1 MTLYFTCSCILNTNT
16 CIPDTAASVKRPT
29 FVLHLYKPIMKY
41 SILGNTGLNV
51 SRLCLG
57 TMNYGGKGFFGY
69 MGTLDQ
75 QAVDEQIKTVTE
87 AGVNFIDTANIY
99 SEGLSEVM
107 IGTAIRNLGL
117 NRDDLV
123 LATKVRGSMGNSVND
138 RGLSRKHI
146 LQQVDASLKR
156 LGTDYIDLYQIH
168 TADPLTPIEETI
180 RTLDDLV
187 RSGKIRYYGASNMA
201 AWQLMKGL
209 SYAQYNHLDRF
220 ASLQANYSLDVRDAE
235 RELVPVLQDQQV
247 GMLVWSPLSGGLLT
261 GKYKRD
267 GHKEAG
273 RLNSFPFPPFHE
285 ERAYAVLDVLVPMAA
300 HKQTSVA
307 QLALAWL
314 LHQPVVSSVIIGAT
328 KLPQLQDNL
337 KCIDVSFTAEELHQ
351 LDQVSKLPL
360 EYPGNVLEIMT
371 ADRRAGVDFLN
382 A

>member
-1 MTLYFTCSCILNTNT
+1 
-16 CIPDTAASVKRPT
+16 
-29 FVLHLYKPIMKY
+29 MKY
-41 SILGNTGLNV
+41 KILGKTGLKV
-51 SRLCLG
+51 STLCLG

-69 MGTLDQ
+69 MGNLDQ
-75 QAVDEQIKTVTE
+75 NAVDEQIKMVTE

-107 IGTAIRNLGL
+107 IGQAIKNLAI
-117 NRDDLV
+117 NRDNLV
-123 LATKVRGSMGNSVND
+123 LATKVRGTMGKSQND
-138 RGLSRKHI
+138 LGLSKKHI
-146 LQQVDASLKR
+146 IQQVEGSLKR

-180 RTLDDLV
+180 KTLDDLV
-187 RSGKIRYYGASNMA
+187 RSGKIRYFGASNLS

-209 SYAQYNHLDRF
+209 AYSQYNHLDSF

-235 RELVPVLQDQQV
+235 REIVPMLQDQKV
-247 GMLVWSPLSGGLLT
+247 GMMVWSPLSGGLLT
-261 GKYKRD
+261 GKYKRN
-267 GHKEAG
+267 GQKEEG

-285 ERAYAVLDVLVPMAA
+285 ERAYDVLDVLIPIAEQ
-300 HKQTSVA
+300 KQVSTS

-328 KLPQLQDNL
+328 KLHQLQDNL
-337 KCIDVSFTAEELHQ
+337 KSVDVVFTAEELS
-351 LDQVSKLPL
+351 LLNEASKLPV

-371 ADRRAGVDFLN
+371 ADRSAGANFLN

>member
-1 MTLYFTCSCILNTNT
+1 
-16 CIPDTAASVKRPT
+16 
-29 FVLHLYKPIMKY
+29 MKY
-41 SILGNTGLNV
+41 KILGTTGLKV
-51 SRLCLG
+51 STLCLG

-69 MGTLDQ
+69 MGNLDQ
-75 QAVDEQIKTVTE
+75 KAVDEQIKTVTE

-99 SEGLSEVM
+99 SEGLSETM
-107 IGTAIRNLGL
+107 IGKPIKNGSI

-123 LATKVRGSMGNSVND
+123 LATKVRGAMGKSQND
-138 RGLSRKHI
+138 LGLSRKHI
-146 LQQVDASLKR
+146 IQQVEGSLKR

-168 TADPLTPIEETI
+168 TADPLTPIEETF

-187 RSGKIRYYGASNMA
+187 RSGKIRYFGASNIS

-209 SYAQYNHLDRF
+209 AYSQYNHLDRF

-235 RELVPVLQDQQV
+235 REIVPLLQDQKV
-247 GMLVWSPLSGGLLT
+247 GMMVWSPLSGGLLT

-267 GHKEAG
+267 GQKGEG

-285 ERAYAVLDVLVPMAA
+285 ERAYDVLDVLVPMATQ
-300 HKQTSVA
+300 KQFSVS

-314 LHQPVVSSVIIGAT
+314 LHQPVVSSVIIGAS
-328 KLPQLQDNL
+328 KIHQLEDNL
-337 KCIDVSFTAEELHQ
+337 KSVDVIFTPEELNQ
-351 LDQVSKLPL
+351 LNEVSKLPL

-371 ADRRAGVDFLN
+371 MDRSAGTNFLD

>member
-1 MTLYFTCSCILNTNT
+1 MN
-16 CIPDTAASVKRPT
+16 
-29 FVLHLYKPIMKY
+29 YK
-41 SILGNTGLNV
+41 ILGNTGLKV
-51 SRLCLG
+51 STLCLG

-69 MGTLDQ
+69 MGNLDQ
-75 QAVDEQIKTVTE
+75 NAVEEQIRTVTE

-107 IGTAIRNLGL
+107 IGQAIKNLSI

-123 LATKVRGSMGNSVND
+123 LATKVRGAMGNGENNK
-138 RGLSRKHI
+138 GLSKKHI
-146 LQQVDASLKR
+146 IQQVEGSLKR

-187 RSGKIRYYGASNMA
+187 RIGKIRYFGASNIA

-209 SYAQYNHLDRF
+209 SYSQYNHLDRF

-235 RELVPVLQDQQV
+235 REIVPLLLDQKI
-247 GMLVWSPLSGGLLT
+247 GMMIWSPLSGGLLT

-267 GHKEAG
+267 GNKEEG
-273 RLNSFPFPPFHE
+273 RLKSFPFPPFHE
-285 ERAYAVLDVLVPMAA
+285 ERAYDVLDVLTPMAA
-300 HKQTSVA
+300 QKRISVS

-328 KLPQLQDNL
+328 KIHQLHDNL
-337 KCIDVSFTAEELHQ
+337 KAVDVIFTENELS
-351 LDQVSKLPL
+351 LLNEVSKLPV
-360 EYPGNVLEIMT
+360 EYPGNVLEVMT
-371 ADRRAGVDFLN
+371 ADRINGSNFLN

>member
-1 MTLYFTCSCILNTNT
+1 
-16 CIPDTAASVKRPT
+16 
-29 FVLHLYKPIMKY
+29 MKY
-41 SILGNTGLNV
+41 KILGNTGLKV
-51 SRLCLG
+51 STLGLG

-69 MGTLDQ
+69 MGNLDQ
-75 QAVDEQIKTVTE
+75 NAVDEQMKTVTE

-107 IGTAIRNLGL
+107 IGRAIKNLGI

-123 LATKVRGSMGNSVND
+123 LATKVRGTMGKSEND
-138 RGLSRKHI
+138 LGLSKKHI
-146 LQQVDASLKR
+146 LQQVEGSLKR

-187 RSGKIRYYGASNMA
+187 RSGKIRYFGASNLS

-209 SYAQYNHLDRF
+209 AYSQYNHLDRF

-235 RELVPVLQDQQV
+235 REIVPLLLDQKV
-247 GMLVWSPLSGGLLT
+247 GMMIWSPLSGGLLT

-267 GHKEAG
+267 GQKGEG

-285 ERAYAVLDVLVPMAA
+285 ERAYDVLDVLTPMAEQ
-300 HKQTSVA
+300 KQVSIS

-328 KLPQLQDNL
+328 KLHQLQDNL
-337 KCIDVSFTAEELHQ
+337 KSVEVVFAAEELS
-351 LDQVSKLPL
+351 LLNEASKLPV

-371 ADRRAGVDFLN
+371 ADRSAGADFLN

>member
-1 MTLYFTCSCILNTNT
+1 
-16 CIPDTAASVKRPT
+16 
-29 FVLHLYKPIMKY
+29 MKY
-41 SILGNTGLNV
+41 KILGNTGLKV
-51 SRLCLG
+51 STICLG

-69 MGTLDQ
+69 MGNLDQ
-75 QAVDEQIKTVTE
+75 DQVDEQIKTVTK

-107 IGTAIRNLGL
+107 IGQAIKNLGI

-123 LATKVRGSMGNSVND
+123 LATKVRGSMGKSEND
-138 RGLSRKHI
+138 LGLSKKHI
-146 LQQVDASLKR
+146 IQQVEGSLKR

-187 RSGKIRYYGASNMA
+187 RSGKIRYFGASNIS

-209 SYAQYNHLDRF
+209 AYSQYNHLDRF

-235 RELVPVLQDQQV
+235 REIVPMLLDQKV
-247 GMLVWSPLSGGLLT
+247 GMMVWSPLSGGLLT
-261 GKYKRD
+261 GKYKRN
-267 GHKEAG
+267 GQKEEG
-273 RLNSFPFPPFHE
+273 RLNRFPFPPFHE
-285 ERAYAVLDVLVPMAA
+285 ERAYDVLDVLTPIAEK
-300 HKQTSVA
+300 KQASIS

-328 KLPQLQDNL
+328 KLHQLQDNL
-337 KCIDVSFTAEELHQ
+337 KSVEVIFTPEELS
-351 LDQVSKLPL
+351 LLNEASKLPV

-371 ADRRAGVDFLN
+371 ADRSAGANFLN